1 MGVNLSNKPLALQR
15 LRRACEQAKMKLSQY
30 NQARIDVNGLVEGID
45 YMCNI
50 SRPHFED
57 LCKDD
62 IECMLNLV
70 TYVLEETGLEK
81 HDVHEVV
88 LVGGLARMPLLR
100 RTVREYFHG
109 KVPRE
114 VLRPDHA
121 AVLGAAVYGAVL
133 GSGLPR
139 DGEDPGSP
147 PAQLQHLKLTQ
158 VSTWSTMASAA
169 AGAESSIIDIDDFR
183 GDAVV
188 EQLPVL
194 HHERRPSHGEDLEV
208 PLDARVNWP
217 RQTTQVRAS
226 KTRGPGQPGSSHAE
240 PVLPASFP
248 PPRTDASLCALGGYI
263 GNSDGD
269 AERCSETAGFKA
281 FGLEH
286 CYRSSAER

>member
-1 MGVNLSNKPLALQR
+1 MGMGGTYFDFALLSVTDGHLTEKAVGTDFADLDASLARFCQKDLLEKHFVNLSNKPLALQR

-133 GSGLPR
+133 GAGIAQDSESAALP
-139 DGEDPGSP
+139 P
-147 PAQLQHLKLTQ
+147 PQLQHLKLTQ
-158 VSTWSTMASAA
+158 VSTYSTMTTAG
-169 AGAESSIIDIDDFR
+169 AGAESSIVDGIRNQAI
-183 GDAVV
+183 V
-188 EQLPVL
+188 EQVPVL
-194 HHERRPSHGEDLEV
+194 HHERRPSHGEDL
-208 PLDARVNWP
+208 
-217 RQTTQVRAS
+217 
-226 KTRGPGQPGSSHAE
+226 
-240 PVLPASFP
+240 
-248 PPRTDASLCALGGYI
+248 
-263 GNSDGD
+263 
-269 AERCSETAGFKA
+269 
-281 FGLEH
+281 
-286 CYRSSAER
+286 

>member
-1 MGVNLSNKPLALQR
+1 MGMGGTYFDFALLSVTDGHLTEKAVGTDFADLDASLARFCQKDLLEKHFVNLSNKPLALQR

-70 TYVLEETGLEK
+70 SYVLEETGLEK

-100 RTVREYFHG
+100 RSVREYFHG

-133 GSGLPR
+133 GADIVR
-139 DGEDPGSP
+139 DGDGSEANLP

-158 VSTWSTMASAA
+158 VSTWSTMT
-169 AGAESSIIDIDDFR
+169 AGAGVESSIV
-183 GDAVV
+183 DA
-188 EQLPVL
+188 
-194 HHERRPSHGEDLEV
+194 
-208 PLDARVNWP
+208 
-217 RQTTQVRAS
+217 
-226 KTRGPGQPGSSHAE
+226 
-240 PVLPASFP
+240 
-248 PPRTDASLCALGGYI
+248 
-263 GNSDGD
+263 
-269 AERCSETAGFKA
+269 
-281 FGLEH
+281 
-286 CYRSSAER
+286 